1 MKKIFSVILSSLT
14 ILTCLSGC
22 GNSLKNV
29 IFNNTVVTY
38 DGKMHFI
45 EASNLP
51 SGVSVR
57 YENNSFKD
65 AGEYLVK
72 VIFTKENKDLKT
84 KEVKLTI
91 NPRNVTVNIDDK
103 QSMIDDIEELTY
115 TVEGLIEGDD
125 LGISLSVDS
134 SSSGKK
140 QIIGSWDND
149 NYQVTFN
156 GGKYVIS
163 EYLFDS
169 SYLTNYASEFLPN
182 LKQGFSFIRNN
193 KKSI

>member
-38 DGKMHFI
+38 DGKMHSI

-125 LGISLSVDS
+125 LGVSLSVDS

-140 QIIGSWDND
+140 QIAETA
-149 NYQVTFN
+149 YFTVVTDMLKNSCRGGQNGRKRTHAEN
-156 GGKYVIS
+156 GGKNKRASGDGEEKEKCAGIS
-163 EYLFDS
+163 G
-169 SYLTNYASEFLPN
+169 N
-182 LKQGFSFIRNN
+182 R
-193 KKSI
+193 